1 LLQLSADPLGSAK
14 EHIILENKLED
25 SKLKVHEA
33 LSAINQAWRSNAP
46 LEMAQYLHPDIVMKF
61 PKFLGEVVG
70 RDALLASFVEFC
82 TNARVLEYQESNE
95 QINVIVDC
103 AVVSFQF
110 EMLYEREKY
119 QEQSKG
125 RDLWVFQYITGKWV
139 AVWRTMMDLEEV
151 RNNR

>member
-1 LLQLSADPLGSAK
+1 M
-14 EHIILENKLED
+14 ED

>member
-1 LLQLSADPLGSAK
+1 
-14 EHIILENKLED
+14 LENKLED